1 MYPFCGRCDRLASS
15 RPQLRCHLAAL
26 PGAQNAR
33 TLIWFSKGPQLM
45 ALTGAADQLQ
55 PTAKEA
61 NAQLKKMGIEPHL
74 VTGDNA

>member
-1 MYPFCGRCDRLASS
+1 
-15 RPQLRCHLAAL
+15 
-26 PGAQNAR
+26 
-33 TLIWFSKGPQLM
+33 M
-45 ALTGAADQLQ
+45 ALMGAADQLQ